1 MDIKITLNGRE
12 VRPGDL
18 KSAMEKAALETIKD
32 GVQKRLSGV
41 RCPEHHKAPRVTASG
56 SSLER
61 LSWKIDG
68 CCEKLI
74 DAAKKAF
81 R

>member
-1 MDIKITLNGRE
+1 MDIKITLSGRE

-32 GVQKRLSGV
+32 GVQKGLSSV

-56 SSLER
+56 SSLDR

-68 CCEKLI
+68 CCEKVI
-74 DAAKKAF
+74 DAAKKAL
-81 R
+81 